1 MMALQKLCEAQAKL
15 KKFDMEFFCRI
26 FAAETCK
33 KYLSNNPPN
42 FDVTVII
49 AVFIEMRTLELKI
62 QLTIAFFCCRQS

>member
-49 AVFIEMRTLELKI
+49 AVFI
-62 QLTIAFFCCRQS
+62 